1 MTFDDLKKMLL
12 KKSNI
17 LSDEAKKRLDVEIKK
32 AKIAYENN
40 IDLFQELMENKEKL
54 SNRYV
59 IPFLLGLTKSLDT
72 SKPIELKQARCGAG
86 GK

>member
-12 KKSNI
+12 EKSKD
-17 LSDEAKKRLDVEIKK
+17 LSDEVKKRLTVELSK
-32 AKIAYENN
+32 AKIAYDNK
-40 IDLFQELMENKEKL
+40 IDLVQELTANKEKI

-59 IPFLLGLTKSLDT
+59 IPFLLGLTKSLDV
-72 SKPIELKQARCGAG
+72 SKPVELKQARCGAG